1 MTTVPRL
8 ILYTFA
14 ALVLALGVAA
24 CGDDDDSDS
33 GSGSDAESGEQITF
47 GASLSLTGDLAA
59 EARTVRDGY
68 DFIVDEIN
76 RRGGIPIG
84 DRKHKIAIKYYDDKS
99 DADTAVRLFER
110 LVVQDKVDFL
120 LGPYSSGI
128 TEAAST
134 VAERHR
140 KPMVVAHAASTNI
153 YERGFKN
160 LFGTLTTVDSYSKA
174 LLEAAQQ
181 VEPTP
186 KRVALINEN
195 ALFPQTGIEA
205 AERQAKEM
213 GFEVVY
219 KGTYPSGTSDLSSLV
234 SAAKRRN
241 PDMLMA
247 AGYTGDMIQLVR
259 QAKEARFEPDM
270 MSFLL
275 GPTVKG
281 FIEDLK
287 DDANFMFEPVQWTPD
302 QPTKDQILGWTAED
316 YAKRF
321 EEAKGYTPDYHPPQS
336 SAAVEVFYNAL
347 QKAGTLDPA
356 KVRDAIA
363 ESELESFY
371 GRIKF
376 NEKGQNVAKGMTVI
390 QVQDGKPQ
398 VVYPDDAKQ
407 AEPVVPMPSWRSR

>member
-1 MTTVPRL
+1 MPTVPRL
-8 ILYTFA
+8 ILSACA
-14 ALVLALGVAA
+14 AVVLALGVAA
-24 CGDDDDSDS
+24 CGGEDS
-33 GSGSDAESGEQITF
+33 GSGGKSGDQITF

-59 EARTVRDGY
+59 EARSVRDGY

-84 DRKHKIAIKYYDDKS
+84 GRKHKIAIKYYDDKS

-110 LVVQDKVDFL
+110 LVVKDKVDFL

-153 YERGFKN
+153 YERGFKY

-174 LLEAAQQ
+174 LLETAQQ
-181 VEPTP
+181 VKPRP
-186 KRVALINEN
+186 RRIALINEN
-195 ALFPQTGIEA
+195 DLFPQTGIEA
-205 AERQAKEM
+205 AQRQAKEM

-219 KGTYPSGTSDLSSLV
+219 KGTYPTGTSDLSSLV
-234 SAAKRRN
+234 AAAKN
-241 PDMLMA
+241 SKPDMLIA

-259 QAKEARFEPDM
+259 QAKEARFAPAM

-275 GPTVKG
+275 GPTVPG

-287 DDANFMFEPVQWTPD
+287 DDANYMYEPVQWTPQ
-302 QPTKDQILGWTAED
+302 QPSKDQILGWTAEE

-321 EEAKGYTPDYHPPQS
+321 EKAKGYKPDYHPPQS

-347 QKAGTLDPA
+347 KNAGTLDPE

-363 ESELESFY
+363 ETDLESFY
-371 GRIKF
+371 GRIRF
-376 NEKGQNVAKGMTVI
+376 NDKGQNVAKGMAVI
-390 QVQDGKPQ
+390 QVQDRRPQ

-407 AEPVVPMPSWRSR
+407 TEPVVPMPSWQSR